1 MEQSASRIFFTLFF
15 TFLFL
20 FTQAGEFYDR
30 EEIQSRLESM
40 DCIVKPRYTTSV
52 ESYIKGYFGNDAY
65 KAKLVLGRTVT
76 YFPIFEKYLDKY
88 NMPDDLK
95 YLAIVESALDPKAV
109 SRVGATGLWQFMKE
123 TGISYGLKINSR
135 IDERSCP
142 TRSTIAALEYLAKAY
157 KRFGSWELAIASYN
171 CGAGN
176 VRRAMKRAGG
186 SNDYWKI
193 SRYLPR
199 ETRNF
204 VPAFI
209 GAAYMAKFYHL
220 HGVAPIYSDLDLQL
234 TEGELVYE
242 EIHFET
248 IAAVAGLPMEVVK
261 QLNPAYKRGYVPANV
276 NGHWVILPR
285 RTMQALKDYIQ
296 LLRPD
301 NGSTSE
307 LPPLPELV
315 NIADYAPVDYYYET
329 LYTTLN
335 GDRFSELGEIF
346 QCAGHNLRTW
356 NGLVSNDLSQ
366 VQELVVWFPKKIS
379 RYLPFNEKVD
389 VLSIETYAPRRF
401 ERVRPHTPKIKP
413 IKAIK
418 LMPVKALEQI
428 ELPFAAMSIA
438 KAELK
443 LATEQNEIK
452 PEPPKT
458 KSQMNK
464 KRFFKRKNKNSK

>member
-1 MEQSASRIFFTLFF
+1 MEQTAFRILFALFF
-15 TFLFL
+15 TFLSL
-20 FTQAGEFYDR
+20 NTQAGDIYDR
-30 EEIQSRLESM
+30 EEIQSRLEAM

-52 ESYIKGYFGNDAY
+52 ESYIKGYFGNDAS

-76 YFPIFEKYLDKY
+76 YFPIFEKYLAQY

-95 YLAIVESALDPKAV
+95 YLAIVESALNPKAV

-123 TGISYGLKINSR
+123 TGASYGLKINSR

-142 TRSTIAALEYLAKAY
+142 TRSTIAALEYLSKAY
-157 KRFGSWELAIASYN
+157 QRFGSWELAIASYN

-186 SNDYWKI
+186 SSDYWKI

-209 GAAYMAKFYHL
+209 GAAYMAKFHHL
-220 HGVAPIYSDLDLQL
+220 HGVTPEYSHLDLQL
-234 TEGELVYE
+234 TDGELVYN
-242 EIHFET
+242 EIPFET
-248 IAAVAGLPMEVVK
+248 IAAVAGIPVEVVQ

-285 RTMQALKDYIQ
+285 RTIQALRDYIY
-296 LLRPD
+296 LIRPD
-301 NGSTSE
+301 NGSASE

-315 NIADYAPVDYYYET
+315 GIANYTPADYYYET
-329 LYTTLN
+329 FYTTLD
-335 GDRFSELGEIF
+335 GDRLDELGEIF
-346 QCAGHNLRTW
+346 QCAGYNLKTW
-356 NGLVSNDLSQ
+356 NGLTSNDLSQ
-366 VQELVVWFPKKIS
+366 GQELVVWFPKRVK

-389 VLSIETYAPRRF
+389 VLSIETYAPNRF

-418 LMPVKALEQI
+418 LMPIQALQQK
-428 ELPFAAMSIA
+428 ELPFTAMSVEE
-438 KAELK
+438 AEVK
-443 LATEQNEIK
+443 LATEQKE
-452 PEPPKT
+452 
-458 KSQMNK
+458 K
-464 KRFFKRKNKNSK
+464 KRNLAKMKTWINEKPFFRKKRKKGN